1 MSGPKREHR
10 LRPRREPRQD
20 RAAETRA
27 RLLDAAAEVFETR
40 GYDGGTTN
48 HIATAAAMSVGSLY
62 QYFPNKD
69 AILVELMV
77 DHVAEGG
84 DRVRHAIDAW
94 RAEGSDVDALARTVV
109 DELLRLHREMP
120 VLHQIL
126 MTRVPLPPD
135 VAARIEALEVEFV
148 AELAELL
155 DQVSDLSGEEAAVR
169 AAMAAS
175 AINALV
181 HQQVARPEARIPD
194 VRFAEETTKLVVAY
208 LTS

>member
-1 MSGPKREHR
+1 MAARRETR
-10 LRPRREPRQD
+10 LRPRREPRQN

-48 HIATAAAMSVGSLY
+48 HIATAASMSVGSLY

-77 DHVAEGG
+77 GHIADGG
-84 DRVRHAIDAW
+84 RRVRDAVAAW
-94 RAEGSDVDALARTVV
+94 RSSGGELDALVAGVV
-109 DELLRLHREMP
+109 GELLALHRETP

-135 VAARIEALEVEFV
+135 VAARIEALEIEFV
-148 AELAELL
+148 GDLAELL
-155 DQVSDLSGEEAAVR
+155 GEVTDLSGEELVVR

-175 AINALV
+175 TINALV
-181 HQQVARPEARIPD
+181 HLQVSRPEPPIPD
-194 VRFAEETTKLVVAY
+194 VRFTAETTKLVTAY
-208 LTS
+208 LAT